1 MNDRM
6 FTNKD
11 LRAMIIP
18 LFIEQFLLLLVG
30 MADTFVVSFV
40 GDAAVSGVSLVN
52 SFNTVAI
59 FLFSALASGGA
70 VIISQYIGSK
80 DNEQAGKAASQLLM
94 FSVVSSVVI
103 SVLILV
109 FERPLLNLL
118 FGRVEDDVMAACVEY
133 MRITAYSF
141 PALAVYNAGAA
152 MCRSV
157 GRAFG
162 TSASWNPAPRGHA
175 NAVNVVGNIIGV
187 FVLHAGVAGV
197 AYPSLIARTI
207 SAVAVTWYCFMHR
220 KTPVRY
226 TLSGI
231 FAWHGSL
238 LKKVLGIAVPNGV
251 ENGVHQLVKVAL
263 SSMVAQFG
271 TYQIAAT
278 GVSQSIWSLAAL
290 MGMAMAPVYTTVIG
304 QCMGAGDTEEAN
316 HYFKKLNKLTFILS
330 LAWNTAVFAMTPLLL
345 KFFAI
350 SDEAKHLV
358 LIMVLINNA
367 INAFAYT
374 YAGPLGS
381 GLRAAGDVKFTMTV
395 SVVLTVAARL
405 FFSALFGLWLNM
417 GAVGVAIGT
426 SMDLLFRGVIFF
438 VRYKNQKWTKFKLI

>member
-1 MNDRM
+1 
-6 FTNKD
+6 
-11 LRAMIIP
+11 MIIP

-157 GRAFG
+157 GRADVSMYI
-162 TSASWNPAPRGHA
+162 SAIA

-197 AYPSLIARTI
+197 AYPSLIARAI
-207 SAVAVTWYCFMHR
+207 SAAAVTWYCFMHR

-251 ENGVHQLVKVAL
+251 ENGVHQIVKVAL
-263 SSMVAQFG
+263 SSMIAQFG

-304 QCMGAGDTEEAN
+304 QCMGAGDTDQAEY
-316 HYFKKLNKLTFILS
+316 YFRKLIKITLIIGVE
-330 LAWNTAVFAMTPLLL
+330 WNALVFAVTPFVLSFYAVSEETKRLTL
-345 KFFAI
+345 W
-350 SDEAKHLV
+350 LV
-358 LIMVLINNA
+358 LLHNIFNGIALC
-367 INAFAYT
+367 

-381 GLRAAGDVKFTMTV
+381 GLRATGDVKFTMGISLFTTIGV
-395 SVVLTVAARL
+395 RLIFSVIFAI
-405 FFSALFGLWLNM
+405 WMNM
-417 GAVGVAIGT
+417 GVMGIALAMCLDWSV
-426 SMDLLFRGVIFF
+426 RGIIFWWRFKQGKWKTFQVIHE
-438 VRYKNQKWTKFKLI
+438 

>member
-157 GRAFG
+157 GRADVSMYI
-162 TSASWNPAPRGHA
+162 SAFA

-197 AYPSLIARTI
+197 AYPSLITRTI

-251 ENGVHQLVKVAL
+251 ENGVHQIVKVAL

-304 QCMGAGDTEEAN
+304 QCMGAGNIEEAN
-316 HYFKKLNKLTFILS
+316 YYFKKLNKLTFILS

-426 SMDLLFRGVIFF
+426 SMDLLFRGAIFF

>member
-1 MNDRM
+1 
-6 FTNKD
+6 
-11 LRAMIIP
+11 MIIP

-94 FSVVSSVVI
+94 FSVVSSIVI

-133 MRITAYSF
+133 MRITAYLF

-152 MCRSV
+152 
-157 GRAFG
+157 
-162 TSASWNPAPRGHA
+162 
-175 NAVNVVGNIIGV
+175 
-187 FVLHAGVAGV
+187 GV
-197 AYPSLIARTI
+197 AYPSLIARAI

-304 QCMGAGDTEEAN
+304 QCMGAGDIEEAN

-381 GLRAAGDVKFTMTV
+381 GLRAAGDAKFTMTV

-426 SMDLLFRGVIFF
+426 SMDLLFRGAIFF

>member
-157 GRAFG
+157 GRAVVSMYI
-162 TSASWNPAPRGHA
+162 SAIA
-175 NAVNVVGNIIGV
+175 NAVNVVGNLV
-187 FVLHAGVAGV
+187 LLHASENSREI
-197 AYPSLIARTI
+197 YT
-207 SAVAVTWYCFMHR
+207 F
-220 KTPVRY
+220 RY
-226 TLSGI
+226 I
-231 FAWHGSL
+231 R
-238 LKKVLGIAVPNGV
+238 V
-251 ENGVHQLVKVAL
+251 
-263 SSMVAQFG
+263 
-271 TYQIAAT
+271 
-278 GVSQSIWSLAAL
+278 
-290 MGMAMAPVYTTVIG
+290 
-304 QCMGAGDTEEAN
+304 
-316 HYFKKLNKLTFILS
+316 
-330 LAWNTAVFAMTPLLL
+330 
-345 KFFAI
+345 
-350 SDEAKHLV
+350 
-358 LIMVLINNA
+358 
-367 INAFAYT
+367 
-374 YAGPLGS
+374 
-381 GLRAAGDVKFTMTV
+381 
-395 SVVLTVAARL
+395 ARL
-405 FFSALFGLWLNM
+405 DAQKSARN
-417 GAVGVAIGT
+417 
-426 SMDLLFRGVIFF
+426 SSPER
-438 VRYKNQKWTKFKLI
+438 R